1 MTSGIYQIRNIIN
14 NKLYIGSSSR
24 NLLFRRNQHFSELNN
39 NKHPNKKLQNS
50 FNKHGKNNF
59 IFEIL
64 SKCPPEYCIKLEQW
78 FIDNLKPEYNI
89 RKLANSN
96 KGIKLSEEHKLKIS
110 SSKKGISIKGHPC
123 SENLKNY
130 YSILY
135 KGKKLSEETKRKMIG
150 RKHNEGSKIKIGLAS
165 KNMDKNKIRERS
177 NKIKKKIIQYDL
189 NNNFIREWDSASD
202 ASKYYKC
209 NRGNI
214 TNVCKGKR
222 NSTLN
227 FKWCYK

>member
-1 MTSGIYQIRNIIN
+1 MTGVYQIRNTIN
-14 NKLYIGSSSR
+14 NKIYVGSSSR
-24 NLLFRRNQHFSELNN
+24 NLLFRRNQHFSELAK

-50 FNKHGKNNF
+50 YNKHGKNNF

-78 FIDNLKPEYNI
+78 FIDNLKPQYNI

-96 KGIKLSEEHKLKIS
+96 KGIKLSLEQKLKIS
-110 SSKKGISIKGHPC
+110 LSKKGVSIKGHPC
-123 SENLKNY
+123 SENLKCY

-135 KGKKLSEETKRKMIG
+135 TGRKLSEETKRKMKG
-150 RKHNEGSKIKIGLAS
+150 RKHTKESKIKIGLAS
-165 KNMDKNKIRERS
+165 KNIDKNKIKERS
-177 NKIKKKIIQYDL
+177 NKIKKKIVQYDL
-189 NNNFIREWDSASD
+189 NNNFIQEWDSASD
-202 ASKYYKC
+202 AAKHYNC

-222 NSTLN
+222 KSTLN
-227 FKWCYK
+227 FKWYYK